1 MGSSRHDAAGGKQGR
16 NALVYNPVPPVA
28 ELSAADLMLSFLR
41 LLQQR
46 LQTVS
51 QHLPPSAAG
60 RLREFGGLGRS
71 LAFAEAYLEKLEW
84 LQRQPRHPRHIAI
97 LGPTQAGKSSV
108 LNWLLGDTLAAV
120 SPLAG
125 FTVHAQ
131 GFALTG
137 DTDSFAEIDRYFHA
151 YRRCDP
157 AALQADQ
164 LDCYSLVM
172 SQQGGAHGGTHN
184 PLAASIV
191 WDTPDFDSVHS
202 RDYQPAVLRVAA
214 LADLVILVVSKDKYA
229 DLSVWEFM
237 KLLEP
242 LRQPTLLLLN
252 KTDDESRTTLLRSVE
267 EKWRAYRVDAPPPI
281 RAIPYL
287 TQASGLSG
295 QDDIRRQ
302 LLGDL
307 QTALARIDRN
317 QYPADAR
324 RLLATHWHAWTAPV
338 LAEHRL
344 IAEWQERVDAAVA
357 DSMAHYQRDYQDQPH
372 HYETFQRALAEL
384 LTLLEIPGI
393 GSALLAARRLVT
405 WPVRQ
410 IAKLGRM
417 ATRQDD
423 QIAGGEAAVLHQ
435 LAEHALVRLG
445 EELLLTPGDDPLE
458 QNWWSDINRRLS
470 QQRTP
475 LLTSFDTATRAYI
488 NAFQPEIDRTARGL
502 YEHLQEHPMVLNS
515 LRATRVTTDAAAL
528 AVALHT
534 GGIGLQDFVI
544 APAMLSVTT
553 LLAESA
559 LGRYMGKAAEQLKLR
574 QKAAVEQL
582 FKTAIREQLA
592 SLPDQLDPDARLN
605 IPPAALNAAAAQ
617 L

>member
-1 MGSSRHDAAGGKQGR
+1 M
-16 NALVYNPVPPVA
+16 
-28 ELSAADLMLSFLR
+28 
-41 LLQQR
+41 
-46 LQTVS
+46 
-51 QHLPPSAAG
+51 
-60 RLREFGGLGRS
+60 
-71 LAFAEAYLEKLEW
+71 
-84 LQRQPRHPRHIAI
+84 
-97 LGPTQAGKSSV
+97 
-108 LNWLLGDTLAAV
+108 
-120 SPLAG
+120 
-125 FTVHAQ
+125 
-131 GFALTG
+131 
-137 DTDSFAEIDRYFHA
+137 
-151 YRRCDP
+151 
-157 AALQADQ
+157 
-164 LDCYSLVM
+164 
-172 SQQGGAHGGTHN
+172 
-184 PLAASIV
+184 
-191 WDTPDFDSVHS
+191 
-202 RDYQPAVLRVAA
+202 
-214 LADLVILVVSKDKYA
+214 
-229 DLSVWEFM
+229 
-237 KLLEP
+237 
-242 LRQPTLLLLN
+242 
-252 KTDDESRTTLLRSVE
+252 E

-357 DSMAHYQRDYQDQPH
+357 DSIAHYQRDYQDQPH

-470 QQRTP
+470 RLRTP
-475 LLTSFDTATRAYI
+475 LLTSFDTATSAYI